1 MDILMLSNTYLPFV
15 GGVER
20 SIDTYVNLLRD
31 RGNRVIL
38 VAPEF
43 QNMPESEE
51 DVIRIPAVQNF
62 NGTDFSVQ
70 LPIPGRLTSALKGF
84 SPDLVHSHHPYLI
97 GDTAHRLAAKYEVPI
112 VFTFHTFYE
121 RYTHYVPG
129 DSPAMKR
136 FVVSLSTGY
145 ANICN
150 RVIAPSRAVADTLLK
165 RGVRTPIK
173 VLPTPV
179 NLDTLGSGNG
189 MAFRRK
195 FGIPPGAPVIG
206 FVSRIAPEKNV
217 RFLARSVQ
225 RAMNLNPEIF
235 FVVVG
240 TGPMEHEL
248 KEMFKNQELSNRFI
262 MTGVIEGQALVN
274 AYHGMDVFAFA
285 STTETQGLVVTEAL
299 ACGTP
304 VVALDAPAVTE
315 VLDGNS
321 CGRVVPEED
330 ETLFGDILHDFVNI
344 PPKEKTRVS
353 QEARQVAERFS
364 EELCVQT
371 LTEVYRSVCR
381 EGPVWKPRG
390 RHSWEETMR
399 LIKSELDIV
408 GNMTKAVG
416 AAISD
421 GNSKKNGIRL

>member
-1 MDILMLSNTYLPFV
+1 MLSNTYLPFV

-20 SIDTYVNLLRD
+20 SIDTYVKLLRA
-31 RGNRVIL
+31 RGNRVII

-43 QNMPESEE
+43 QNMPENEE
-51 DVIRIPAVQNF
+51 DVIRIPAVQKF

-70 LPIPGRLTSALKGF
+70 LPIPGRLTRALKGF
-84 SPDLVHSHHPYLI
+84 SPDVVHSHHPYLV

-150 RVIAPSRAVADTLLK
+150 RVIAPSRAVADTLKK
-165 RGVRTPIK
+165 RGVRTPVR

-179 NLDTLGSGNG
+179 NLDSLGSGNG
-189 MAFRRK
+189 RLFRKRYD
-195 FGIPPGAPVIG
+195 IPKDAPVMG
-206 FVSRIAPEKNV
+206 FVSRIAAEKNI
-217 RFLARSVQ
+217 RFLARSVR
-225 RAMNLNPEIF
+225 RAMKLNSEAY

-240 TGPMEHEL
+240 TGPLENEL
-248 KEMFKNQELSNRFI
+248 KEMFDRKGLGERFR
-262 MTGVIEGQALVN
+262 MTGMLEGQALVN
-274 AYHGMDVFAFA
+274 AYHAMDVFAFA

-299 ACGTP
+299 ASGTP
-304 VVALDAPAVTE
+304 VVALDAPAVSE
-315 VLDGNS
+315 VVNGDD
-321 CGRVVPEED
+321 CGRLVPRED
-330 ETLFGDILHDFVNI
+330 ETLFGDILNDFINA
-344 PPKEKTRVS
+344 PTEERARAS
-353 QEARQVAERFS
+353 QEARRVSERFS
-364 EELCVQT
+364 ENNCVQA
-371 LTEVYRSVCR
+371 LSEEYRSVCR
-381 EGPVWKPRG
+381 EGPVWKPHG

-399 LIKSELDIV
+399 LIRSELNIV

-416 AAISD
+416 AAIND
-421 GNSKKNGIRL
+421 TNSKKPGVWL